1 MPFFKFR
8 RGDASSHFFAGAT
21 AQVESVESL
30 RKRARQRL
38 IGASVL
44 MLLGVVGFPLLF
56 DAPPR
61 PISVDIPI
69 EIPSK
74 NNVKPLNPPTA
85 TATATAKTGV
95 AASALPKEEDAFAKS
110 LAAQAASA
118 MPTGK
123 GHIVVQIGAFSDAAK
138 ADEARMKLEKA
149 GFKTYTQMV
158 DTKEGKRIRVR
169 VGPFVTK
176 AEAEK
181 VAGKI
186 KALELSASLL
196 TL

>member
-74 NNVKPLNPPTA
+74 NNVKPLNPPA
-85 TATATAKTGV
+85 ATAKTGV
-95 AASALPKEEDAFAKS
+95 VVSALPKEEDSFAKS

-118 MPTGK
+118 MPMGK

-149 GFKTYTQMV
+149 GFKTYTQMI

>member
-74 NNVKPLNPPTA
+74 NNVKPLNPPA
-85 TATATAKTGV
+85 ATAKTGA
-95 AASALPKEEDAFAKS
+95 AASALPKEEDSFAKS

>member
-8 RGDASSHFFAGAT
+8 RGDTSSHFLAGAT
-21 AQVESVESL
+21 AQVDSVENL

-44 MLLGVVGFPLLF
+44 MLFGVVGFPLLF

-61 PISVDIPI
+61 PISADIPI
-69 EIPSK
+69 EVPSK
-74 NNVKPLNPPTA
+74 NNAKSLNSPVA
-85 TATATAKTGV
+85 IAKTGV
-95 AASALPKEEDAFAKS
+95 VASAPLKEEDSFAKS
-110 LAAQAASA
+110 LAAQAASV
-118 MPTGK
+118 MPMGK
-123 GHIVVQIGAFSDAAK
+123 AHIVVQISAFSDPDK
-138 ADEARMKLEKA
+138 ADEARTKLEKA
-149 GFKTYTQMV
+149 GFKTYTQIL